1 MKNLAE
7 KLGFKT
13 GMWKFQNNKNED
25 SHILALL
32 NLNDDESNAKSI
44 VLKRGPVICNGD
56 ERDVILLTHGIV
68 LAKREKGLKLFSG
81 RSFVGAENLKDITC
95 IVDHNCTTKDEEEY
109 NPTAF
114 TIKFI
119 DESEWSLICS
129 SEFDKKRWI
138 YALNKSVIPTLTR
151 SLDPEKRIKGW
162 QHSVFQNSMHS
173 AAVIGD
179 VKMLEHLHSLYP
191 KDINDIDEYG
201 CNPLHYSIM
210 YDHDDCIKFL
220 LDNFADFMINTS
232 SSTTVVELA
241 ESEETKSLL
250 AEYKINNRTVP
261 TSQSILFNQAKK
273 AQDPPSEESSFSK
286 MNTAT
291 KTAQSTMS
299 EAMSNLMKRGEKL
312 AKLENQTGQMK
323 DDAEDYKN
331 MAGDLKNMMKKKSN
345 NIFGL

>member
-1 MKNLAE
+1 MSDKDASDDEDMNKNQIEEDEAILEAMDIDNDFNVWTSVRAVNNDQSKADERRQQELIEDRNEKALLKRTEIYSTFYKPNEEEQKTMKNLAE

-232 SSTTVVELA
+232 SSTTVVELGKLHII
-241 ESEETKSLL
+241 S
-250 AEYKINNRTVP
+250 
-261 TSQSILFNQAKK
+261 FNYITLIPQY
-273 AQDPPSEESSFSK
+273 
-286 MNTAT
+286 
-291 KTAQSTMS
+291 
-299 EAMSNLMKRGEKL
+299 L
-312 AKLENQTGQMK
+312 
-323 DDAEDYKN
+323 
-331 MAGDLKNMMKKKSN
+331 
-345 NIFGL
+345 NI